1 MAFDIYES
9 TKICIKCKTRIGFKL
24 TIIKQNR
31 ELYIVEM
38 NGKRQS
44 FTSEQIMIKYG
55 INENKLNILCT
66 IESIDKNV
74 CESQIIN
81 KEKTN
86 YKFPPGLPKRKH
98 KTKKRKA
105 QIPSPISECNKNNIN
120 GHNENINDTKEDNNN
135 DNKPNIM
142 NKQNYKGQ
150 MKENMDVVDNNN
162 YNKDNEH
169 NENIND
175 TKEDNN
181 NDNKPNIMNKQ
192 NYKGQMKENMDV
204 VDNNNYNKDN
214 EHNENINDTKEDN
227 KPNIND
233 TKEQNHKGQIKD
245 NMDGINDNGK
255 SEAISISDLANFW
268 LVIERLEKEKQQMA
282 IQIGVLQ
289 KKLKDVYS
297 IHDANKDDNKS
308 NKENEIKQKPID
320 ESNNDLNVVANGII
334 NDIIN
339 DVINGKSHN
348 KSLSHKENTQKIKQ
362 KPNNIDNIHN
372 AEPYVNDHDPNEC
385 KSVDIEQDNNGENEV
400 SIVNNYNNTN
410 DNNKIEE
417 KHNESNEIH
426 THIINHQQNR
436 KGQIKDKS
444 KKENAND
451 NYILDHDNTK

>member
-1 MAFDIYES
+1 MSLQPNTFELVTQLLKSNGVIIQKVENL
-9 TKICIKCKTRIGFKL
+9 KI
-24 TIIKQNR
+24 
-31 ELYIVEM
+31 ELYTNANSRSRDRRHLSSERICNNIQSPTEM
-38 NGKRQS
+38 ECK
-44 FTSEQIMIKYG
+44 EEEKA
-55 INENKLNILCT
+55 
-66 IESIDKNV
+66 ESIDKNV
-74 CESQIIN
+74 SKSQIKIFIN

-98 KTKKRKA
+98 KTKKRKV
-105 QIPSPISECNKNNIN
+105 QIPSTISETN
-120 GHNENINDTKEDNNN
+120 
-135 DNKPNIM
+135 
-142 NKQNYKGQ
+142 
-150 MKENMDVVDNNN
+150 NNN
-162 YNKDNEH
+162 YNN
-169 NENIND
+169 
-175 TKEDNN
+175 
-181 NDNKPNIMNKQ
+181 
-192 NYKGQMKENMDV
+192 
-204 VDNNNYNKDN
+204 DN

-320 ESNNDLNVVANGII
+320 ESNNDLNVVTNGIINVI

-339 DVINGKSHN
+339 DITNGKSHN

-362 KPNNIDNIHN
+362 NPNDFSNNIDNIHN

-385 KSVDIEQDNNGENEV
+385 KSVDIEQDNNAENEV
-400 SIVNNYNNTN
+400 NILNNDNNTN

-417 KHNESNEIH
+417 KH
-426 THIINHQQNR
+426 IINHQGNENECKYIDIQEITIDNLQ
-436 KGQIKDKS
+436 GQTIKK
-444 KKENAND
+444 
-451 NYILDHDNTK
+451 HV

>member
-1 MAFDIYES
+1 MSLQPNTFELVTQLLKSNGVIIQKVENL
-9 TKICIKCKTRIGFKL
+9 KI
-24 TIIKQNR
+24 
-31 ELYIVEM
+31 ELYTNANSRRLRHKNLTTNEENYEYRDRDHLSSERICNNIQSPTEM
-38 NGKRQS
+38 ECK
-44 FTSEQIMIKYG
+44 EEEKA
-55 INENKLNILCT
+55 
-66 IESIDKNV
+66 ESIDKNV
-74 CESQIIN
+74 SKSQIKIFIN

-98 KTKKRKA
+98 KTKKRKV
-105 QIPSPISECNKNNIN
+105 QIPSTISETN
-120 GHNENINDTKEDNNN
+120 
-135 DNKPNIM
+135 
-142 NKQNYKGQ
+142 
-150 MKENMDVVDNNN
+150 NNN
-162 YNKDNEH
+162 YNN
-169 NENIND
+169 
-175 TKEDNN
+175 
-181 NDNKPNIMNKQ
+181 
-192 NYKGQMKENMDV
+192 
-204 VDNNNYNKDN
+204 DN